1 MCQHSSLGETRLAFL
16 HGTEGGQ
23 HIQEAGGPV
32 IITGNF
38 RTINEET
45 NSKDAKEQSLS
56 EHIVSDTNERK
67 LCDLCLLLIVIHAA
81 EPKFKSF
88 LWSLLLNSLHPFCM
102 N

>member
-1 MCQHSSLGETRLAFL
+1 MIFQVPTSMQMQKGASRQAVCQHPSLGETRLAFL

-56 EHIVSDTNERK
+56 EHIISDTNERK
-67 LCDLCLLLIVIHAA
+67 
-81 EPKFKSF
+81 
-88 LWSLLLNSLHPFCM
+88 
-102 N
+102 